1 MSEQQHAVEGRPW
14 WLILPLAL
22 LVVGVVAAIVF
33 QSAPDQS
40 PEVTPQVQV
49 PPAFE
54 DFPRLP
60 VMPEPAVPQVEEP
73 SAEEPALPDVS
84 ARPEKGLALIMDDIG
99 YDRQALQR
107 LLDLKIPMA
116 ISVLPDAPLARQS
129 ALMAHQAGQLV
140 MLHLPMEPENP
151 YLGRHMSDAF
161 LYTGMDEQ
169 QLRQVFEAD
178 LVHVPFVEGVNNH
191 MGSRLTQQ
199 PEPMQWVMDV
209 CREHGLFFVDS
220 RTHKD
225 SVAAQAARDAG
236 IAWASRR
243 LFLDHRTDPDAL
255 QAAWDKAVACAEH
268 QRCILIAH
276 PHKET
281 LQFLESVFGEG
292 KTYPMTELKQFL
304 HPAASS

>member
-1 MSEQQHAVEGRPW
+1 MSEQQHATTDRTW

-22 LVVGVVAAIVF
+22 LVSGVIASIVF
-33 QSAPDQS
+33 QPESDQT
-40 PEVTPQVQV
+40 EVAQQQA
-49 PPAFE
+49 PAFE
-54 DFPRLP
+54 DFSRLP
-60 VMPEPAVPQVEEP
+60 VAPESVAPEVEAPVSEV
-73 SAEEPALPDVS
+73 PALPDTS
-84 ARPEKGLALIMDDIG
+84 IRPEKGLALIMDDIG
-99 YDRQALQR
+99 YDQHALRR
-107 LLDLKIPMA
+107 LLDLQIPMA
-116 ISVLPDAPLARQS
+116 ISVLPDAPFAKQS
-129 ALMAHQAGQLV
+129 ATIAHQAGQLV

-151 YLGRHMSDAF
+151 YLSHHMSDAF

-169 QLRQVFEAD
+169 QLRKVFESD
-178 LVHVPFVEGVNNH
+178 LTQVPFVEGVNNH
-191 MGSRLTQQ
+191 MGSRLTRQ
-199 PEPMQWVMDV
+199 PEAMQWVMDV

-225 SVAAQAARDAG
+225 SVAAQVARRAG

-243 LFLDHRTDPDAL
+243 FFLDHRTDPDAL

-281 LQFLESVFGEG
+281 IQFLESVFGG
-292 KTYPMTELKQFL
+292 GASYPMVELKQFL